1 MKDVEF
7 YYDKKKSEKYDET
20 FGTLYFKVYDAV
32 TWKYL
37 EPYVS
42 TSPNAVI

>member
-1 MKDVEF
+1 MKNVEF
-7 YYDKKKSEKYDET
+7 YCDKKSENYDET
-20 FGTLYFKVYDAV
+20 FGTLYFRVYDAV

-37 EPYVS
+37 EPHVP